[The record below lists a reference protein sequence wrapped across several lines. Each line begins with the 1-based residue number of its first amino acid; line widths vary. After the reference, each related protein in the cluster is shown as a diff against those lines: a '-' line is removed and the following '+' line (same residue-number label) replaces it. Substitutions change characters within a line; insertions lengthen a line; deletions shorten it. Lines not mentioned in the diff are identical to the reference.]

1 MKYDKEFLQYVDE
14 ILKSKEFQKRKK
26 YHHHE
31 DKSVYDHSLEVAY
44 KSYLYAKKHNL
55 NCKDISIGGLLH
67 EYLQNSS
74 FPFTVELKN
83 HFSKCMDLFML
94 KKHLKT
100 H

>member
-26 YHHHE
+26 YPHHE
-31 DKSVYDHSLEVAY
+31 DQSVYDHSLEVAY

-67 EYLQNSS
+67 DFYYK
-74 FPFTVELKN
+74 PFKTVELKK

>member
-26 YHHHE
+26 YPHHE
-31 DKSVYDHSLEVAY
+31 DQSVYDHSLEVAY

-55 NCKDISIGGLLH
+55 NCKDISIGGLYMTFIISH
-67 EYLQNSS
+67 GE
-74 FPFTVELKN
+74 TVELKN